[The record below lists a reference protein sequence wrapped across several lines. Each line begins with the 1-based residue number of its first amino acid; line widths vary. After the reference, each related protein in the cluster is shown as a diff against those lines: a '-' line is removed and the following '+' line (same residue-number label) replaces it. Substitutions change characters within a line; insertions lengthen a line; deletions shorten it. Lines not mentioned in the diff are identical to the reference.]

1 MSSIDNLTA
10 LCEHVNPHICFIYS
24 IVKFAWNAASIVN
37 RVAKPHTHLRCK
49 FDQTNEQ
56 HARARSLCALLYI
69 LPGRARWVFG
79 SSAARTAPPAKVILN
94 MHKIYIHR
102 THTISFLALSAY
114 DVFGWW
120 LNVQKKEEEI
130 KTLGYGVCLP
140 LHKQYARALVLTR
153 ALCSI

>member
-1 MSSIDNLTA
+1 MSNT
-10 LCEHVNPHICFIYS
+10 
-24 IVKFAWNAASIVN
+24 
-37 RVAKPHTHLRCK
+37 
-49 FDQTNEQ
+49 
-56 HARARSLCALLYI
+56 RARDRFAPFYI
-69 LPGRARWVFG
+69 FYLGARVGFLVPL
-79 SSAARTAPPAKVILN
+79 RRAPPAKVILN

-140 LHKQYARALVLTR
+140 LHNMRAHSCWPVRFVVYSKYISSPPANLPNICGLNHVARCAMLCPQFDCRARARTMDEAFCTR
-153 ALCSI
+153 NRPHNKD